1 MRVGRGWIP
10 CNGGAIGSLGFGQI
24 AGFLQRMPEL
34 HPDRRIVGI
43 TVERPPVEVGG
54 DVPLQRLARTIG
66 ATDQAASCAFQAAPN
81 CRVYCCGSQ
90 RSLVEFPRFGRCSV
104 LARGEIVTFQL
115 AELTRGIGKRGIE
128 HQSASIR
135 QTRFHHLPLELQ
147 HMPKLEVR
155 LGVVRLIGDR
165 IAIGCFRGGA
175 MAALLQRMTVLY
187 PDRRVARLTVER
199 DAIKAGGGF
208 PLSRLAGAVGAAD
221 DRRLAA
227 VIAMEQRHRVLL
239 D

>member
-24 AGFLQRMPEL
+24 AGFLQR
-34 HPDRRIVGI
+34 
-43 TVERPPVEVGG
+43 
-54 DVPLQRLARTIG
+54 
-66 ATDQAASCAFQAAPN
+66 
-81 CRVYCCGSQ
+81 
-90 RSLVEFPRFGRCSV
+90 
-104 LARGEIVTFQL
+104 
-115 AELTRGIGKRGIE
+115 
-128 HQSASIR
+128 
-135 QTRFHHLPLELQ
+135 
-147 HMPKLEVR
+147 MPKLEVR